1 MAGPPTFE
9 STGGPNS
16 SPSTLRE
23 PLIASRSTTTT
34 TTIRQ
39 DEEAPSYS
47 SALNHST
54 DTLHLRQ
61 RANVAAR
68 NTVLPLHEEH
78 QHAQNQQPGVVSR
91 ILDRDAAFFQSR
103 GKWKVQHVSRDAATM
118 HHTPTGETNRIS
130 LSKQISNDWFHN
142 LAGQRTIALMLIICL
157 VYTATIFVFAFIYLG
172 VSLLGQ
178 QDKVNPDG
186 TVSKLPFCDLDIHDH
201 MEALYFSLSTMTTIG
216 YGVSD
221 YYFGGCWTPLLL
233 VLSQVCCAL
242 VFNAV
247 AIGLIFQR
255 ISRGHKRSK
264 TILFSDKAV
273 VRRVQGE
280 PYFMI
285 RIGELRSHQ
294 LIEATVRAYCIRH
307 ERHAVVE
314 DTSLSS
320 TLSSSNPATPRTV
333 IETTHFVTRP
343 VQFLHEE
350 AGSHILMSL
359 PQVLVHRIDD
369 RSPLCP
375 PRPVWYDGTGQVHGH
390 EVAATGDDGNCSN
403 NLNHPSYQSTPATN
417 MDDSARF
424 LRDREAEIVILVE
437 GTDDLTGSAIQ
448 TRHSYTF
455 QDLAW
460 NETFVPCVYP
470 YASDRDGP
478 GRWLSLFQRRAE
490 TTPVCVVDFARF
502 HDTVPAPVD
511 CDGSCPYIS
520 E

>member
-1 MAGPPTFE
+1 
-9 STGGPNS
+9 
-16 SPSTLRE
+16 
-23 PLIASRSTTTT
+23 
-34 TTIRQ
+34 
-39 DEEAPSYS
+39 
-47 SALNHST
+47 
-54 DTLHLRQ
+54 
-61 RANVAAR
+61 
-68 NTVLPLHEEH
+68 
-78 QHAQNQQPGVVSR
+78 
-91 ILDRDAAFFQSR
+91 
-103 GKWKVQHVSRDAATM
+103 
-118 HHTPTGETNRIS
+118 
-130 LSKQISNDWFHN
+130 
-142 LAGQRTIALMLIICL
+142 
-157 VYTATIFVFAFIYLG
+157 
-172 VSLLGQ
+172 
-178 QDKVNPDG
+178 
-186 TVSKLPFCDLDIHDH
+186 

-233 VLSQVCCAL
+233 VLAQVCCAL

-273 VRRVQGE
+273 VRRVKGV
-280 PYFMI
+280 PYLML
-285 RIGELRSHQ
+285 RLAELRSHQ

-314 DTSLSS
+314 DTSI
-320 TLSSSNPATPRTV
+320 SSSSSPATPRSV

-343 VQFLHEE
+343 VRFLHEE

-375 PRPVWYDGTGQVHGH
+375 PRPAWYDATGQVHGRGA
-390 EVAATGDDGNCSN
+390 ESTGD
-403 NLNHPSYQSTPATN
+403 LNHHSYQSTTATSI
-417 MDDSARF
+417 MDDSAHF

-470 YASDRDGP
+470 YTSDRDSSP
-478 GRWLSLFQRRAE
+478 ERWLSLFRRKTPL

-502 HDTVPAPVD
+502 HDTEPAPVD
-511 CDGSCPYIS
+511 CDGSCPYIM

>member
-1 MAGPPTFE
+1 MEGPPTFE
-9 STGGPNS
+9 MEGPNS
-16 SPSTLRE
+16 SPSSLHQ
-23 PLIASRSTTTT
+23 PLIASRTTTT
-34 TTIRQ
+34 TFGQ
-39 DEEAPSYS
+39 EDEETPSYS
-47 SALNHST
+47 SAVNNHSA
-54 DTLHLRQ
+54 DTLQLRQ
-61 RANVAAR
+61 RANVTAR
-68 NTVLPLHEEH
+68 NNVLPLHEH
-78 QHAQNQQPGVVSR
+78 QQQQQNQQPGVISR

-118 HHTPTGETNRIS
+118 HHTPTGETNRVS

-142 LAGQRTIALMLIICL
+142 LAGQRTLVLMLIICI
-157 VYTATIFVFAFIYLG
+157 VYAATVFVFAFIYLG

-186 TVSKLPFCDLDIHDH
+186 TVTKLPFCDMDIHDH

-233 VLSQVCCAL
+233 VLAQVCCAL

-273 VRRVQGE
+273 VRRVKGV
-280 PYFMI
+280 PYLML
-285 RIGELRSHQ
+285 RLAELRSHQ

-314 DTSLSS
+314 DTSI
-320 TLSSSNPATPRTV
+320 SSSSSPATPRSV

-343 VQFLHEE
+343 VRFLHEE

-375 PRPVWYDGTGQVHGH
+375 PRPAWYDATGQVHGRGA
-390 EVAATGDDGNCSN
+390 ESTGD
-403 NLNHPSYQSTPATN
+403 LNHHSYQSTTATSI
-417 MDDSARF
+417 MDDSAHF

-470 YASDRDGP
+470 YTSDRDSSP
-478 GRWLSLFQRRAE
+478 ERWLSLFRRKTPL

-502 HDTVPAPVD
+502 HDTEPAPVD
-511 CDGSCPYIS
+511 CDGSCPYIM

>member
-1 MAGPPTFE
+1 MASPPICE
-9 STGGPNS
+9 MGGPS
-16 SPSTLRE
+16 SSASTLQE
-23 PLIASRSTTTT
+23 PLIASRTTDV
-34 TTIRQ
+34 RQ
-39 DEEAPSYS
+39 DEEEAAPSYPW
-47 SALNHST
+47 APPNHST
-54 DTLHLRQ
+54 DTLQLRQ
-61 RANVAAR
+61 RANATAR
-68 NTVLPLHEEH
+68 NTVFPQHE
-78 QHAQNQQPGVVSR
+78 QQQQNQQPEEVSASR
-91 ILDRDAAFFQSR
+91 ILDRDGAFFQSR
-103 GKWKVQHVSRDAATM
+103 GRWRVQHTSRDAATM
-118 HHTPTGETNRIS
+118 HHTPTGETNRVSMWKLIWD
-130 LSKQISNDWFHN
+130 DWFHN
-142 LAGQRTIALMLIICL
+142 LAGQRTVVLMLILCV
-157 VYTATIFVFAFIYLG
+157 VYAATVFVFAFIYLG
-172 VSLLGQ
+172 VSLLGE

-186 TVSKLPFCDLDIHDH
+186 TVSKLPFCDMDIHDH

-233 VLSQVCCAL
+233 VLAQVCCAL

-273 VRRVQGE
+273 VRRVKGV
-280 PYFMI
+280 PYLMV

-307 ERHAVVE
+307 ERHAVVVE
-314 DTSLSS
+314 SETL
-320 TLSSSNPATPRTV
+320 LSSSSSSSSSSPATPRTA

-343 VQFLHEE
+343 VRFLHEE

-375 PRPVWYDGTGQVHGH
+375 PRPVWYDATGQMHGQ
-390 EVAATGDDGNCSN
+390 VNSSSNN
-403 NLNHPSYQSTPATN
+403 NLNNHSHQSTPATN

-424 LRDREAEIVILVE
+424 LRDRQAEIVILVE

-470 YASDRDGP
+470 YSSDRDGP
-478 GRWLSLFQRRAE
+478 GRWCGWFRRTPS

-502 HDTVPAPVD
+502 HDTEPAPVD
-511 CDGSCPYIS
+511 CDGSCPYIM